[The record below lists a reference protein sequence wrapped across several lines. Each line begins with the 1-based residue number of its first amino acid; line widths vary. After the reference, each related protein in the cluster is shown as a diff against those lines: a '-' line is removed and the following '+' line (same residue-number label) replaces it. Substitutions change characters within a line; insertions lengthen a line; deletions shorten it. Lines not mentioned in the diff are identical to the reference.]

1 MIISD
6 SCQLVV
12 VIERLHTELENG
24 RVDPPKIPRVE
35 ECFQTDLYRIL
46 AAPVYIYRVQS
57 CLVVSGS
64 QNSIYLA
71 GVAFLICFLMS
82 RNVSITYDQ
91 S

>member
-12 VIERLHTELENG
+12 VIERLQDNG
-24 RVDPPKIPRVE
+24 RVAPLKILRVE

-64 QNSIYLA
+64 QNPIYLA
-71 GVAFLICFLMS
+71 SVAFFVLNVAKCFYNL
-82 RNVSITYDQ
+82 RRAVS
-91 S
+91 